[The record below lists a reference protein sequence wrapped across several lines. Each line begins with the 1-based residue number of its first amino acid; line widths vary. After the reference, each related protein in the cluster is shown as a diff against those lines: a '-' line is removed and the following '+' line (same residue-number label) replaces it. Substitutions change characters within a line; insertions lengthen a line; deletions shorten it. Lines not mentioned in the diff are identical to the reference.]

1 MQGHVERGQGHG
13 ETYDKASLLDILRE
27 FGILRQEPV
36 TFRTV
41 SFIIFA

>member
-1 MQGHVERGQGHG
+1 MQGPVERGQGM
-13 ETYDKASLLDILRE
+13 ETYDKACLLDILRE

-41 SFIIFA
+41 SFMTFA